1 MIACALEK
9 EMSRREL
16 RQRGLLPRQLAL
28 RTMRMQ
34 REGEDVKG
42 MAKEDLAAVLAMELS
57 VAGFLEN
64 IDWEKVLELI
74 LEYAPV
80 IIQLVITLL

>member
-16 RQRGLLPRQLAL
+16 RQRGLLPRQLAI
-28 RTMRMQ
+28 RAMRMQ
-34 REGEDVKG
+34 REGEDVKS
-42 MAKEDLAAVLAMELS
+42 MSNEDWSAAVAAEMQAEGLLD
-57 VAGFLEN
+57 N
-64 IDWEKVLELI
+64 IDWEKVIELF
-74 LEYAPV
+74 LKYAPI